1 MPRLK
6 NIDPTT
12 DTGAGADLLNGPLK
26 EKQIN
31 IFKGLAAHAPVL
43 EAYMGW
49 TQGSKGG
56 ALSASEGEV
65 VQLLSAEKMQCDY
78 CLAAHSMIAQGTGL
92 TEEDCMNISKRH
104 SDDPKMQALINF
116 TAETLDTYGNVSDE
130 TLAAFMDAGFS
141 TEAAIEVVAGI
152 SVLTF
157 TSLYNHVNNTIIDF
171 PEVATV

>member
-31 IFKGLAAHAPVL
+31 IFKGLAVLAPVL

-49 TQGSKGG
+49 AQGSKGG
-56 ALSASEGEV
+56 ALSAAEGEV

-92 TEEDCMNISKRH
+92 TEEDCMNIRKRH